1 MVDVYGGADSGGLL
15 FLVGNIELSGGR
27 WRYIFK
33 KKNAMKTVRD
43 TLLGRRSIRRY
54 EREEITPQQMSFIYD
69 AIRNTPTS
77 YNGQQFSVI
86 DIDDQAIK
94 ESLYELTNQKQIKT
108 CSRFLMFCV
117 DYYKIAMG
125 AEAKGLE
132 MPDFPKT
139 ADGVIVGVVDAA
151 LAMMSAIVA
160 AESVGLGTC
169 PIGYARTAAPDE
181 VSRMLEL
188 PKGVF
193 VVCGLALGVP
203 REHPDL
209 KPKQP
214 HDLMFFRNKYSTE
227 NIPRRV
233 LAYDQVISEYNTTR
247 AGHKTDNDWVSHMLG
262 YYSEAMKYNILA
274 ALENQ
279 GLGVER

>member
-1 MVDVYGGADSGGLL
+1 
-15 FLVGNIELSGGR
+15 
-27 WRYIFK
+27 
-33 KKNAMKTVRD
+33 MKTVRD

-54 EREEITPQQMSFIYD
+54 EREQILPEQMSFIYD

-86 DIDDQAIK
+86 DIDDQAMK
-94 ESLYELTNQKQIKT
+94 ELLYSLTDQKQIKT
-108 CSRFLMFCV
+108 CSHFLVFCI

-125 AEAKGLE
+125 AEAKGVE

-160 AESVGLGTC
+160 AESLGLGTC

-181 VSRMLEL
+181 ISRILEL

-203 REHPDL
+203 REQPDL

-214 HDLMFFRNKYSTE
+214 DDLMFFHNKYSTE

-233 LAYDQVISEYNTTR
+233 LAYDQVIKEYNSTR
-247 AGHKTDNDWVSHMLG
+247 AGQKSDNDWVKHIIS
-262 YYSEAMKYNILA
+262 YYTEAMNYNILA
-274 ALENQ
+274 ALQ
-279 GLGVER
+279 DRGLGVER